1 MSTVF
6 QTDERDVPSIHRQFQ
21 ESRDP
26 ALRDWLVRHY
36 EGLAMQLAGR
46 ASRQLQERDDLR
58 QVAMLGLVKALERYD
73 VERGT
78 AFTTFAWAT
87 ISGELKR
94 YRRDRDWAIHVPRR
108 LQEAYLRTAAAIEQ
122 CTNELGRSPTAADL
136 ANATGDSIDEVIE
149 ALAIRDAYKP
159 MSIDAPVSRGG
170 DDDTTMQLGAID
182 PGFDRADHHD
192 WVGRLVGRLPER
204 ERTIVNLRFVD
215 EMTQSEIARAVGLS
229 QMQVSRLLSRS
240 LERLRR
246 WSLPERTGAV
256 SGRQQ

>member
-1 MSTVF
+1 MPTVF
-6 QTDERDVPSIHRQFQ
+6 GSEDRDVLSIHRQFQ

-36 EGLAMQLAGR
+36 EGLALQLAGR
-46 ASRQLQERDDLR
+46 AARQLQERDDLR
-58 QVAMLGLVKALERYD
+58 QVAMLGLVKALDRYD

-94 YRRDRDWAIHVPRR
+94 YRRDRDRSIHVPRR
-108 LQEAYLRTAAAIEQ
+108 LQETYLRTAAAIEQ
-122 CTNELGRSPTAADL
+122 CTNELGRSPTVQDL
-136 ANATGDSIDEVIE
+136 AQATGDSVEEVIE

-159 MSIDAPVSRGG
+159 LSIDAPVTRGG
-170 DDDTTMQLGAID
+170 DDEMTIQLGRDD
-182 PGFDRADHHD
+182 PGFDQADEHD
-192 WVGRLVGRLPER
+192 WIGRLVGRLPER

-215 EMTQSEIARAVGLS
+215 EMTQSEIARTVGLS

-256 SGRQQ
+256 SGRQ